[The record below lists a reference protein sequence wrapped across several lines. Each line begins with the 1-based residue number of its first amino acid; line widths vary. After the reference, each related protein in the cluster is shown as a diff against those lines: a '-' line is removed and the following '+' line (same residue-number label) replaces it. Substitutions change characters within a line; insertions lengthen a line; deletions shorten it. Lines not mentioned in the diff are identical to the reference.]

1 MTVYATNADVE
12 SALGRSLT
20 VSENLHVNALLILA
34 SALIDVE
41 TNGYKFAPGSY
52 TVGRNVRNRKVVLPA
67 TIATVDAVRRINQL
81 YGTVT
86 TLALNAN
93 YTLHARTLYVLSV
106 LSSDSQ
112 FHGSDAEYLYNRF
125 IYVEVDFTVTAPI
138 PVEIVALVAGMVA
151 STLSDPAL
159 AAANAISGSYP
170 VARTTSVAKV
180 WLSASDK
187 VILRPYKQPK
197 MAMDITG

>member
-12 SALGRSLT
+12 SALGRPLT

-34 SALIDVE
+34 SALVDVD

-52 TVGRNVRNRKVVLPA
+52 TVGRNVHNRKAVLPA
-67 TIATVDAVRRINQL
+67 TVASVDAVRRINQL

-86 TLALNAN
+86 PMVLGSN
-93 YTLHARTLYVLSV
+93 YTVHKRIIYVLSV

-112 FHGSDAEYLYNRF
+112 FHGADAEYLYNRF
-125 IYVEVDFTVTAPI
+125 IFVEVDFTVTAPI
-138 PVEIVALVAGMVA
+138 PDEIVALVAGVVA

-187 VILRPYKQPK
+187 IILRPYRQPK